1 MIRKIATSPKSTFG
15 QIRTFILSVQVLWSA
30 YLVICCLLSPF
41 FIWYAGLLLL
51 SCGIFYFC
59 DTIILPINTV
69 LDIIKS
75 HEHGTLCVF
84 GKGKTLGNAV
94 VAKVQPSE
102 QPVVSTEKAFL
113 TEEAFVESTEKK
125 KN

>member
-1 MIRKIATSPKSTFG
+1 MI
-15 QIRTFILSVQVLWSA
+15 
-30 YLVICCLLSPF
+30 
-41 FIWYAGLLLL
+41 AGLLLL

-102 QPVVSTEKAFL
+102 HFDNGFDNQDVYEEPVPNVTKDSMVAPMVVSMVVPLPVAEV
-113 TEEAFVESTEKK
+113 EEQVPIVIEHKHS
-125 KN
+125 